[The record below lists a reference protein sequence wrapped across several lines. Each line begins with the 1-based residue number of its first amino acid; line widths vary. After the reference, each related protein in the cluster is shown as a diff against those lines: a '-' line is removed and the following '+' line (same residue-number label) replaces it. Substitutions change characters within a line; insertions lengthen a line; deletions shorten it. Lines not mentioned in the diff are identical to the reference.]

1 MKYRAFGKTGWQ
13 VSEISLGGAYIA
25 GRDPSH
31 AEQNAIEEVHRAL
44 ELGINYIDTAPM
56 YGRSEELL
64 GMALDGVPQ
73 SFYLATK
80 IGFDPQDFDYK
91 RDSVL
96 WSVERSLSRLRLD
109 KLGIVQIH
117 EVNVA
122 SRERIMTS
130 GYALDG
136 LREAQK

>member
-1 MKYRAFGKTGWQ
+1 MKYRASGRTGWQ
-13 VSEISLGGAYIA
+13 VSEISLGGAYVA
-25 GRDPSH
+25 GRDPSR

-56 YGRSEELL
+56 YGNSEELL
-64 GMALDGVPQ
+64 GMALDGVSQP
-73 SFYLATK
+73 FHLATK

-122 SRERIMTS
+122 SRESLTQS
-130 GYALDG
+130 
-136 LREAQK
+136 